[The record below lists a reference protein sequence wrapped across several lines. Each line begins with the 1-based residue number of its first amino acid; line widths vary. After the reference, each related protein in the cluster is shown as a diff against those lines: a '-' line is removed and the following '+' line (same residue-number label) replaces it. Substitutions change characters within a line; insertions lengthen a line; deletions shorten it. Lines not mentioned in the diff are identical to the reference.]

1 MIGSISI
8 DLIKGCI
15 VIAYFLFIVRIYSE
29 MLSKKGE
36 SDRFSKV
43 LQKLNP
49 PSEKIEPYK
58 LP

>member
-1 MIGSISI
+1 MSDKAFSLLMIRLYRYHIF
-8 DLIKGCI
+8 LITI
-15 VIAYFLFIVRIYSE
+15 RIYSE

-49 PSEKIEPYK
+49 PTEKP
-58 LP
+58 